1 MINENYGNV
10 VFGLASL
17 SMLLGSIK
25 HSEYISDNV
34 ELSEQ
39 YYFGINIGIV
49 ITCLFAN
56 ICLGI
61 FALFIL
67 GNLCDFVQRMTVN
80 LIGARQKLRVLAILV
95 FASFVFY
102 SGSNAVCFAHS
113 VVLSS
118 IERKMAIN
126 SLIVSVLQLACI
138 LAVHM
143 VHPDV
148 FGLGWVREVRRHDRG
163 EKIKVAYL

>member
-10 VFGLASL
+10 IFGLASI

-39 YYFGINIGIV
+39 YYFSFNIGIV

-67 GNLCDFVQRMTVN
+67 GNLCDFIQKMTVN
-80 LIGARQKLRVLAILV
+80 LIGARQKLRVLAVLI
-95 FASFVFY
+95 FISFVFY
-102 SGSNAVCFAHS
+102 SGSNTVCFMKS
-113 VVLSS
+113 FVLSAV
-118 IERKMAIN
+118 ERKMAIN
-126 SLIVSVLQLACI
+126 SLIVSILQLVNMVAI
-138 LAVHM
+138 HM

-148 FGLGWVREVRRHDRG
+148 FGLKWIKEVREYDRN
-163 EKIKVAYL
+163 EKLKVTYL